1 MAFSQTSDKKSIDET
16 RQFLLCVAREM
27 CAIADSSEHRSVING
42 FADDIR
48 SAIVKKQ
55 SVKTI
60 VVSNEL
66 QKAVD
71 TRLARQLI
79 DLSDHLPW
87 TISFR
92 TPNAG
97 NKVSLC
103 SFNDFFILKSYTAG
117 LIYLD
122 PGQAYPEHMHPPT
135 EYYFTLSGKA
145 DWRYGG
151 SEEYRSV
158 PVGKLL
164 YNNSLD
170 LHGILNSNTPL
181 LAFFL
186 LPMQQADG
194 NSK

>member
-1 MAFSQTSDKKSIDET
+1 MAFSQTSDKESIDEI

-27 CAIADSSEHRSVING
+27 CAIADSSEHKAVING

-48 SAIVKKQ
+48 SAIFKKP

-60 VVSNEL
+60 MVSNEL

-79 DLSDHLPW
+79 DLNDHLPW

-122 PGQAYPEHMHPPT
+122 PGQAYPEHRHPPT

>member
-1 MAFSQTSDKKSIDET
+1 LSFSQNSNNKGVVET
-16 RQFLLCVAREM
+16 RKFLLSVAREM
-27 CAIADSSEHRSVING
+27 CVNADSSEHKSVIDG

-48 SAIVKKQ
+48 SAILKKQ

-60 VVSNEL
+60 TASNEL
-66 QKAVD
+66 QKAGD

-97 NKVSLC
+97 NKISLC
-103 SFNDFFILKSYTAG
+103 SFNDLFILKSYTAG

-122 PGQAYPEHMHPPT
+122 PGQAYPEHRHPPT

-151 SEEYRSV
+151 SEEYRAVSV
-158 PVGKLL
+158 GNLL

-170 LHGILNSNTPL
+170 LHGIRNSNTPL

-186 LPMQQADG
+186 LPMQPADG